1 MCVKETLKKSSQSA
15 ACISGNTEVLSIFSG
30 VCNSA
35 EIFKLLTKTLQNF
48 DGVILITFVKIQ
60 RNTSLAP
67 RMVVT
72 PH

>member
-15 ACISGNTEVLSIFSG
+15 ACISGNMKVLSIFLG
-30 VCNSA
+30 TWNST
-35 EIFKLLTKTLQNF
+35 EILKLLTKTLQTF
-48 DGVILITFVKIQ
+48 DRAILFTFVKIQ

-67 RMVVT
+67 RMVVK

>member
-15 ACISGNTEVLSIFSG
+15 ACISGNMKCLSIFLG
-30 VCNSA
+30 ICNST

-48 DGVILITFVKIQ
+48 DIAILITFLKIQ
-60 RNTSLAP
+60 KNTSLAP